1 MNNLTLA
8 ITTIGDL
15 LLQNKISRNKNG
27 KSIDNIKLRIPEYQR
42 PYKWTAR
49 NAIQLLD
56 DIIEA
61 RNDTRRCTAWVPLS
75 CTSTLTAM
83 AMTCTA

>member
-15 LLQNKISRNKNG
+15 LLEGRITRKKNG
-27 KSIDNIKLRIPEYQR
+27 KPIENVWLSIPEYQR

-61 RNDTRRCTAWVPLS
+61 RNNNKEVYRVG
-75 CTSTLTAM
+75 TLILHKAGEY
-83 AMTCTA
+83 